1 MSKFRSIERKQSKL
15 SCAILGVS
23 GSGKSGLALL
33 MATNLASNPDK
44 VYAADTE
51 NGSLDLF
58 EGITMSDGK
67 VMSGVKVTDL
77 AEDYGSNAPTNYIA
91 ARNDAIAEGCEVF
104 ISDSITHGWLWILD
118 RVSAI
123 NEEANT
129 TTKNV
134 SAWNKPEIV
143 TNKNI
148 LRNEIFRSSDV
159 HNIVTIRQKEKIA
172 ITQEEGQ
179 KAEVIKLG
187 EQPIMM
193 DDCKFE
199 PDLVLTM
206 VKAGTPDGVAPV
218 ARVDKTRYA
227 MLRLGQEYTF
237 TPELIKQFADYLNE
251 GVSPEVLLERQKN
264 DLITSIKDMVGNDN
278 LKGMKVKMFKT
289 TNKLDK
295 DMKLDEMSIDQ
306 LRSLYDLIFE

>member
-1 MSKFRSIERKQSKL
+1 
-15 SCAILGVS
+15 
-23 GSGKSGLALL
+23 
-33 MATNLASNPDK
+33 
-44 VYAADTE
+44 
-51 NGSLDLF
+51 
-58 EGITMSDGK
+58 MSDGK

-77 AEDYGSNAPTNYIA
+77 AEDYGSNAPTNYVA
-91 ARNDAIAEGCEVF
+91 ARNDAIAEGGEVF
-104 ISDSITHGWLWILD
+104 VADSITHGWQWLLD
-118 RVSAI
+118 RVSTL
-123 NEEANT
+123 NEEAHT

-134 SAWNKPEIV
+134 SAWNKPEIIA
-143 TNKNI
+143 NKNI
-148 LRNEIFRSSDV
+148 LRNDIFRSSAI

-206 VKAGTPDGVAPV
+206 VRAGTPDGVAPV

-251 GVSPEVLLERQKN
+251 GVSPEVLLERQKA
-264 DLITSIKDMVGNDN
+264 DLIVSIKDMVGKDN
-278 LKGMKVKMFKT
+278 LKAMKVKMFKT

-295 DMKLDEMSIDQ
+295 DMKLDEMSIEQ

>member
-15 SCAILGVS
+15 SCAIMGIS

-33 MATNLASNPDK
+33 IATNLASSPDK

-51 NGSLDLF
+51 NGALDLF

-67 VMSGVKVTDL
+67 VMSGVQVTDL
-77 AEDYGSNAPTNYIA
+77 AEDYGSTAPVNYIA
-91 ARNDAIAEGCEVF
+91 ARNDAIAEGGEVF
-104 ISDSITHGWLWILD
+104 VADSITHGWQWLLD
-118 RVSAI
+118 RVSVI
-123 NEEANT
+123 NEEAHT
-129 TTKNV
+129 TSKNV
-134 SAWNKPEIV
+134 SAWNKPEIIE
-143 TNKNI
+143 NKNV
-148 LRNEIFRSSDV
+148 LRNQIYRSGEI

-172 ITQEEGQ
+172 IVQEEGQ
-179 KAEVIKLG
+179 KAEVTKLG

-206 VKAGTPDGVAPV
+206 VSAGTPEGKPPV

-227 MLRLGQEYTF
+227 MLRLGQEYEF
-237 TPELIKQFADYLNE
+237 TPELVKQFADYLNE

-264 DLITSIKDMVGNDN
+264 DIITSIKDMVGKDK
-278 LKGMKVKMFKT
+278 LKAMKVKMFKN
-289 TNKLDK
+289 TNKLDEK
-295 DMKLDEMSIDQ
+295 MTLDEMTIDQ
-306 LRSLYDLIFE
+306 LRNLYNLIYE